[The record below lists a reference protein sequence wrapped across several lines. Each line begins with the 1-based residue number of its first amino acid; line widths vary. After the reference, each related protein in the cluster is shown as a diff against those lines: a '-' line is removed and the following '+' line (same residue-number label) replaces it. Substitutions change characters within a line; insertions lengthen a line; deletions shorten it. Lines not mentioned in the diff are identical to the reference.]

1 MWRVDG
7 KTAITR
13 LAVDGPTPH
22 KSLSDGLLSIVRRT
36 GKDTHRSYATA
47 QAKRMKMDLGCF
59 PQSHRLEDLV
69 NAFLLGMETLNV
81 QIEQVYISH
90 RGTCMHGKGAL
101 SARIHKDLLISDLL
115 A

>member
-36 GKDTHRSYATA
+36 GKDAHRSYATA
-47 QAKRMKMDLGCF
+47 RAKRMKMDLGCF
-59 PQSHRLEDLV
+59 PQSHRLEEYG
-69 NAFLLGMETLNV
+69 LGQRFPLEDGTTERSSNRAGA
-81 QIEQVYISH
+81 QGYVY
-90 RGTCMHGKGAL
+90 
-101 SARIHKDLLISDLL
+101 ARQGCFERSYS
-115 A
+115 